1 MSGSVGSAGRVT
13 SSRAKFGSR
22 PQPSAGQL
30 ALALV
35 AAARIM
41 GVAPEAV
48 FDGRQG
54 ARRARILAGAALK
67 GWTGCVASPLAAALR
82 LSGPELS
89 PSMVSRAGVT
99 TDMMLEVVEALNG
112 VTPAAIAADAAP
124 TADVRP
130 ARAGDARP
138 LPAAAEAETPARKTA
153 SEARP
158 VAVEPVAQPVSALAS
173 AVTDTSGMRGVFRV
187 GRRPKAVTPPEA
199 PSVRTFARAAAV
211 QRLKPM
217 TSARLRYCGWFV
229 AAGWELH
236 EVADL
241 FDVHEDALADAL
253 EFGVAA

>member
-13 SSRAKFGSR
+13 PSRAKFGSR

-30 ALALV
+30 ALALI

-99 TDMMLEVVEALNG
+99 TDMILEVVEALNG
-112 VTPAAIAADAAP
+112 VTPAAMAS
-124 TADVRP
+124 DVRP
-130 ARAGDARP
+130 VGEGDARP
-138 LPAAAEAETPARKTA
+138 LPAAAEAETPARKAA

-158 VAVEPVAQPVSALAS
+158 VTVEPVAQPVSALAS

-199 PSVRTFARAAAV
+199 PSVRTFERAAAV

-229 AAGWELH
+229 AAGWDLH